1 MDQLEPIDLSLQ
13 LPRDTYYQ
21 VAQTLHALLPPPITN
36 NPEDEARR
44 DNAAI
49 ALVASL
55 LPANADEANLA
66 MQYALACA
74 QAQEC
79 VRLSRLHPDDAV
91 HVLHCTD
98 KMTSMMRQARGFRS
112 LLQRAQ
118 AARSKREKD
127 GVALNSANWT
137 EHGVIGLMA
146 DALGRTPPA
155 PPAPVPVEPEAQ
167 PAEPEPD
174 LAHDADQYAIHYPE
188 RARQIRAERGLPR
201 NCRFGPPAEELLR
214 AIVTGDSPIL
224 RALDTPATAI
234 AAE

>member
-1 MDQLEPIDLSLQ
+1 MDHHEPPDLSLQ
-13 LPRDTYYQ
+13 LLRDTYYQ
-21 VAQTLHALLPPPITN
+21 VAQTLHALLPPPVTN
-36 NPEDEARR
+36 EPADEIRR

-79 VRLSRLHPDDAV
+79 VRLARLVPDDPS
-91 HVLHCTD
+91 HVLRCTG
-98 KMTSMMRQARGFRS
+98 KATSMMSQARGFHS
-112 LLQRAQ
+112 LLQRMQ

-127 GVALNSANWT
+127 AAALNSANWT
-137 EHGVIGLMA
+137 EHCVISLMA
-146 DALGRTPPA
+146 DALGRTQPA
-155 PPAPVPVEPEAQ
+155 PPAPVSVEPVEE

-174 LAHDADQYAIHYPE
+174 LAHEADQYAIHYPQ
-188 RARQIRAERGLPR
+188 RARQIRAEGGLPR
-201 NCRFGPPAEELLR
+201 NCRFGPPSEELIR

-224 RALDTPATAI
+224 RALDTPAAAI